1 MKALPAVTAAS
12 MLVLANTAAA
22 DCIVG
27 AKLSLQFIVVDAH
40 TIILKNA
47 GGHDILIK
55 SFAFFYPTSQV
66 TILKDSFCD
75 YASAVLYVDGQVID
89 AQEVKNL

>member
-1 MKALPAVTAAS
+1 MKNLCAIATIS
-12 MLVLANTAAA
+12 MLALVNAAAA
-22 DCIVG
+22 DCVVG
-27 AKLSLQFIVVDAH
+27 AKLSLQFIVLDEH

-66 TILKDSFCD
+66 TVLKDSFCD
-75 YASAVLYVDGQVID
+75 YASAVLYVDGQAID